1 MVNYEVLVRVNAEPN
16 VWNRTMSFLKT
27 ASSITCSQP
36 ADSTVVY
43 PGSLLNSQIM
53 ILALH
58 GNYLAGFVL
67 ASCIESDEI
76 LFAQTVSSRSVSK
89 GLHEMLEI
97 VARAAGFK
105 FLQMRALPH
114 AVSEYISYGFEGIL
128 GEIPPEVTRLVKDYE
143 TSLIKLQQKDRINKL
158 AEFLREMI
166 AAGFSTKTTEN
177 SLIKKINGLGVIL
190 RKSLKG
196 YLRLKN
202 DEEERG
208 PMWDMARELR
218 FLDDTHLQTKPEE
231 HENRTD
237 SAPPP
242 EPVHSNSDK
251 RAQFSGEPLR
261 QAQFSGEPLL
271 DAQFS
276 GETLLDAA
284 EERSSTS
291 SYEALNLERQSNE
304 GEGSYRE
311 VDYAQNIET
320 FFGIN
325 NSGTTM
331 NSGSPFL

>member
-1 MVNYEVLVRVNAEPN
+1 
-16 VWNRTMSFLKT
+16 
-27 ASSITCSQP
+27 
-36 ADSTVVY
+36 
-43 PGSLLNSQIM
+43 M

-251 RAQFSGEPLR
+251 RAQFSGE
-261 QAQFSGEPLL
+261 
-271 DAQFS
+271 
-276 GETLLDAA
+276 TLLDAA